1 MNGRIS
7 RNYILDI
14 RLCSLFRIVE
24 SWTLSLIFV
33 CHFRCHTYVWVS
45 QFLSLEERVRKGLF
59 FVSQSRKDRKG
70 LTHSHTPYASPL
82 PLLPL
87 RCCEI
92 FSFLLTFFSFS
103 FSYFLLLSSFLSSF
117 SGTLGIFCGSDVSLL
132 LRSQIRSWL
141 GVSLPRVN
149 SFLTKTRKTS
159 LRQRQGLRPFA
170 ICGLRAYER
179 HASHR
184 PQTAN
189 GRFSFIESWR
199 WHKGKP

>member
-1 MNGRIS
+1 MFGYPNSLPLGR
-7 RNYILDI
+7 
-14 RLCSLFRIVE
+14 
-24 SWTLSLIFV
+24 
-33 CHFRCHTYVWVS
+33 
-45 QFLSLEERVRKGLF
+45 GLGMGFF

-92 FSFLLTFFSFS
+92 FSFLLTPFLFFLFLTSYSFS
-103 FSYFLLLSSFLSSF
+103 LLFSSF

-199 WHKGKP
+199 